1 MRRWPALPFV
11 ILLILTTGG
20 RVSAQEAPSL
30 SVDPVAQTV
39 EPQDGAFEVR
49 ILVDDV
55 TTAQG
60 LGGYTLVMSYDP
72 SVVQALTV
80 ANSSFLE
87 STENPVICPASAI
100 DNDAGRLAHL
110 CITVPI
116 IPGAGPQTS
125 EPKVLARI
133 TFEPVSEGLTTLDIG
148 ESTLI
153 DPDGN
158 ELAAVTSNGAV
169 TVGSASPTQPA
180 SPTSESA
187 PGADDTGGDG
197 GQNVGLFV
205 GLGIAGLVIVALLG
219 AGLELR
225 RRRRAAGS

>member
-1 MRRWPALPFV
+1 MRRWLALPFV

-20 RVSAQEAPSL
+20 RVSAQETPSL
-30 SVDPVAQTV
+30 SVDPVAQTA
-39 EPQDGAFEVR
+39 EPEGGAFEVR

-80 ANSSFLE
+80 ADSGFLE

-100 DNDAGRLAHL
+100 DNDAGQLAHL

-116 IPGAGPQTS
+116 IPEPGPQTS
-125 EPKVLARI
+125 EPEVLARI

-169 TVGSASPTQPA
+169 TVGSASPTQT
-180 SPTSESA
+180 TSAPA
-187 PGADDTGGDG
+187 PGADDTSSDG

-205 GLGIAGLVIVALLG
+205 GLGIAGLVIAALLG